1 MSCLLRIQSHYPSLT
16 KTDQLIAAY
25 IKENIKEVVH
35 FSAQELASEAKTSP
49 AAIIRF
55 SKALGYKGYP
65 ALKLD
70 LVQDIDHQEDQYHS
84 LLLKE
89 ESLESV
95 NKKIIASMKH
105 SLDTTEQINSAD
117 LFRNIAKRLHLANR
131 IYLVGLGASSLV
143 ANDLY
148 YKLIRIN
155 KEAHFHQDLHILM
168 TSIAHADEGSVLVV
182 VSYSG
187 MKQSINHLVLI
198 AKQRGVFVVCITSD
212 KKSMIAKNSDAI
224 ISLPTGE
231 TDVRLAAINSTMAS
245 LAAINMLYIA
255 MVKLDMDGVYEKIV
269 YTRSL
274 IQQLEKN

>member
-16 KTDQLIAAY
+16 KTDQIIALY
-25 IKENIKEVVH
+25 IKENIKDVVYL
-35 FSAQELASEAKTSP
+35 SAQELASKAQTSP

-70 LVQDIDHQEDQYHS
+70 LVKDIDHEEDQYHS

-95 NKKIIASMKH
+95 NKKMIASMKH
-105 SLDTTEQINSAD
+105 SLDTTEQINSSE
-117 LFRNIAKRLHLANR
+117 LFLVTAKKLMAANR
-131 IYLVGLGASSLV
+131 IYLTGLGASGLV

-148 YKLIRIN
+148 YKLTRIN
-155 KEAHFHQDLHILM
+155 KESYYHQDLHILL
-168 TSIAHADEGSVLVV
+168 TQIAHANEHSVLIV

-187 MKQSINHLVLI
+187 SKQSLNQLVLI
-198 AKQRGVFVVCITSD
+198 AKQKGVHVICITSD
-212 KKSMIAKNSDAI
+212 KKSLIAKNSDTVIA
-224 ISLPTGE
+224 LPTGE

-255 MVKLDMDGVYEKIV
+255 MVKQDMDGVYEKIV
-269 YTRSL
+269 HTRSL
-274 IQQLEKN
+274 IQQIEK